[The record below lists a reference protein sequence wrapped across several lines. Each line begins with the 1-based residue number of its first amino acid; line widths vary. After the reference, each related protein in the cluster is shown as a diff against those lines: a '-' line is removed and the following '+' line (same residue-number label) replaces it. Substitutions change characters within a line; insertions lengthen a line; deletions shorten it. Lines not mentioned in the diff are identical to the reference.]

1 MPEANLA
8 TEEAIAELLK
18 KINSTNEKFV
28 FVRMD
33 MGGDS
38 YNGMPRMLSIH
49 ETLEGAIDAIP
60 ENIRKGYPNRQ
71 CFGDYLANF
80 VYEAVQKV
88 RLER

>member
-1 MPEANLA
+1 MDEPNWPSNEAV
-8 TEEAIAELLK
+8 EELRK
-18 KINSTNEKFV
+18 KINSPREKYV

-33 MGGDS
+33 MNADS

-60 ENIRKGYPNRQ
+60 KNIRQGYPNRQ
-71 CFGDYLANF
+71 CFSDYVANF
-80 VYEAVQKV
+80 AYEAVRKV